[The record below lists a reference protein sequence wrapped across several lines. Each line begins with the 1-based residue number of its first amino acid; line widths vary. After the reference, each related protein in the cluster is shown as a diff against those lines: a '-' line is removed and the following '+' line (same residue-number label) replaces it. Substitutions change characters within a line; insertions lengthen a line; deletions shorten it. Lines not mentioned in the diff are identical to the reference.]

1 MSDAMTRALATAVFE
16 QVPIIVMDAGGTIV
30 AINGAG
36 EGLLRGAGSSAI
48 VGRPVSD
55 VFHPDC
61 HDALREQIAD
71 CMLGPGSV
79 PALSAVMIALD
90 STHVPVEV
98 RTTSYLID
106 GQIQILA
113 ACHDLSDRNDLER
126 RWREEQNFSDAAL
139 NGLPGIFYH
148 FSEDGRFLRW
158 NKNFEQVT
166 GYSDDELVGMTAL
179 DFFAEDE
186 KALIARRIAEVYRK
200 GKAEVE
206 ARLVVKDGRRIPHL
220 FTANLF
226 KKDGHRGFIGVAL
239 DISDRKAI
247 EQRLQEEH
255 DFSSAVLDSLP
266 GIFYHYDEGQ
276 RLIRWN
282 KNHEVVTGYSAEEL
296 AGMSPL
302 GFFAREDLALIASR
316 IGDVVERGAK
326 QSSVEAN
333 FIAKD
338 GGSTP
343 FLFTGVNLNHAG
355 RRGFVGIGIDITEQK
370 CAETALR
377 EKTALLEAQIESSA
391 DGILIIDSR
400 GRKLVQNRRL
410 NELWKIPREIADDS
424 DNARQLDFVTR
435 QTTNPAEFLATV
447 LWLGKHPDEVSRDE
461 VELLDGTILDCYTAP
476 VLDKDGHNYGRIWA
490 FRDVT
495 ESRQAQSR
503 IRHLA
508 HYDSLT
514 QLANRHTFQ
523 LQLKERLSGGRNRLG
538 LLYIDLDGF
547 KHIND
552 TKGHRIGDDLL
563 RQVADRLR
571 AACRGPEVF
580 IARLGGDEF
589 AGVIPDTDA
598 ERATK
603 LAHSLVEILSAPY
616 WLDGDRQLQIGASVG
631 IALAPEHGE
640 DAETLLSRAD
650 IALYAAKAAGKGT
663 ARLFSADMES
673 SIQRKMHIEVNLRA
687 ALESQEGLFVF
698 YQPIVEVETGKVTAR
713 EALVRWHSPDRG
725 WISPGEFIPIAEQSG
740 LIDRLGEFVLNRACH
755 DAARWEDGARVAVN
769 VSASQLGKGTLAQV
783 VLAALV
789 ESGLSPDR
797 LEIEVTETALL
808 GDEQL
813 TINDLRQVRGLGAR
827 VALDDFGT
835 GYSSLAHL
843 RIFPFDKIKIDG
855 SFVKDAVNQPECA
868 AVVRTVADLGKRLG
882 VTTVAEGVETKAH
895 LDCIREEGCVE
906 FQGYFHGRPMPT
918 DEDAPI
924 VAALNAGV
932 IRTAAA

>member
-1 MSDAMTRALATAVFE
+1 MTRALATAVFE

-355 RRGFVGIGIDITEQK
+355 RRGFVGIGILCLALLALFAFIVIRALSRAYATEDLFARFAASGLAILFGVQAAINMAVNLHLIPAKGMTLPFISYGGSSMVSLAFGVGMLLALTRQRPRTEQ
-370 CAETALR
+370 ESLG
-377 EKTALLEAQIESSA
+377 EASI
-391 DGILIIDSR
+391 
-400 GRKLVQNRRL
+400 
-410 NELWKIPREIADDS
+410 
-424 DNARQLDFVTR
+424 
-435 QTTNPAEFLATV
+435 
-447 LWLGKHPDEVSRDE
+447 
-461 VELLDGTILDCYTAP
+461 
-476 VLDKDGHNYGRIWA
+476 
-490 FRDVT
+490 
-495 ESRQAQSR
+495 
-503 IRHLA
+503 
-508 HYDSLT
+508 
-514 QLANRHTFQ
+514 ANRH
-523 LQLKERLSGGRNRLG
+523 
-538 LLYIDLDGF
+538 
-547 KHIND
+547 
-552 TKGHRIGDDLL
+552 
-563 RQVADRLR
+563 
-571 AACRGPEVF
+571 
-580 IARLGGDEF
+580 
-589 AGVIPDTDA
+589 AGV
-598 ERATK
+598 
-603 LAHSLVEILSAPY
+603 
-616 WLDGDRQLQIGASVG
+616 
-631 IALAPEHGE
+631 
-640 DAETLLSRAD
+640 
-650 IALYAAKAAGKGT
+650 AGG
-663 ARLFSADMES
+663 
-673 SIQRKMHIEVNLRA
+673 
-687 ALESQEGLFVF
+687 
-698 YQPIVEVETGKVTAR
+698 
-713 EALVRWHSPDRG
+713 
-725 WISPGEFIPIAEQSG
+725 
-740 LIDRLGEFVLNRACH
+740 
-755 DAARWEDGARVAVN
+755 VA
-769 VSASQLGKGTLAQV
+769 
-783 VLAALV
+783 
-789 ESGLSPDR
+789 
-797 LEIEVTETALL
+797 
-808 GDEQL
+808 
-813 TINDLRQVRGLGAR
+813 
-827 VALDDFGT
+827 
-835 GYSSLAHL
+835 
-843 RIFPFDKIKIDG
+843 
-855 SFVKDAVNQPECA
+855 
-868 AVVRTVADLGKRLG
+868 
-882 VTTVAEGVETKAH
+882 
-895 LDCIREEGCVE
+895 
-906 FQGYFHGRPMPT
+906 
-918 DEDAPI
+918 
-924 VAALNAGV
+924 
-932 IRTAAA
+932 